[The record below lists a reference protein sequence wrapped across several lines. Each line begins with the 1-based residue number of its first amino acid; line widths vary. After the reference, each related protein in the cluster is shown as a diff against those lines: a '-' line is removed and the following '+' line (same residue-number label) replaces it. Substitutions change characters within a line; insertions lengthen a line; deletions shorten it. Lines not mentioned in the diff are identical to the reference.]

1 MGAIHPVSRRKPCP
15 NGLNCPPAFNL
26 TRGNSNT
33 RHAGGYSSRRPRAAG
48 ALVRLAL
55 RPPCLPYER
64 RQPYAVRLAAL
75 ALCAGAPVLPDF
87 RPFGALLSCGW
98 YVIPA
103 RPRSRLVGR
112 FFRALFHVDLYQPRR
127 ASCGGL
133 VGRCLAPLPTS
144 ARAGAWLVLSA
155 FAARVRINIR
165 TAAGVSTYAD
175 AGTLPATT
183 TRPPCWRPSYVVA
196 VSLPRFRA
204 GAGAGKVS
212 GRACVLA
219 RRVRGVSPLFPAPV
233 AILRPYGVGDVWR
246 LTRCAYVPPLLYRR
260 DVSTRAAG
268 APLRASVLTLS
279 ILFQITFGGWL
290 AALVAVRGIA
300 PRLSLNTAA
309 ALAGWCLLA

>member
-1 MGAIHPVSRRKPCP
+1 MGAIHLVSRRKPCP

-112 FFRALFHVDLYQPRR
+112 FFVPCFMWIY
-127 ASCGGL
+127 
-133 VGRCLAPLPTS
+133 TS
-144 ARAGAWLVLSA
+144 R
-155 FAARVRINIR
+155 AARLV
-165 TAAGVSTYAD
+165 AALWGVALPRCQHQRGRVLGLSCPRLPRVFVSTYERRRAYQH
-175 AGTLPATT
+175 TP
-183 TRPPCWRPSYVVA
+183 TRGRCPPQQRG
-196 VSLPRFRA
+196 RRA
-204 GAGAGKVS
+204 GV
-212 GRACVLA
+212 
-219 RRVRGVSPLFPAPV
+219 RRTLSRYPCPV
-233 AILRPYGVGDVWR
+233 
-246 LTRCAYVPPLLYRR
+246 
-260 DVSTRAAG
+260 
-268 APLRASVLTLS
+268 SVLV
-279 ILFQITFGGWL
+279 
-290 AALVAVRGIA
+290 LVLVR
-300 PRLSLNTAA
+300 
-309 ALAGWCLLA
+309 

>member
-1 MGAIHPVSRRKPCP
+1 MLTLRT
-15 NGLNCPPAFNL
+15 PPAL
-26 TRGNSNT
+26 R
-33 RHAGGYSSRRPRAAG
+33 RAACRVG
-48 ALVRLAL
+48 VVRWCARFARFPPVWRAFVVRLV
-55 RPPCLPYER
+55 C
-64 RQPYAVRLAAL
+64 
-75 ALCAGAPVLPDF
+75 CTSAPAF
-87 RPFGALLSCGW
+87 ASCG
-98 YVIPA
+98 A
-103 RPRSRLVGR
+103 
-112 FFRALFHVDLYQPRR
+112 FFRALFHVNLYQPRR

-133 VGRCLAPLPTS
+133 VGRCLAPSQHRRGRVLGLSCPRLP
-144 ARAGAWLVLSA
+144 
-155 FAARVRINIR
+155 RVF
-165 TAAGVSTYAD
+165 VSTYERRRAYQHTPTRGRCPPQQRGRR
-175 AGTLPATT
+175 AGVRRTLS
-183 TRPPCWRPSYVVA
+183 RYPCP
-196 VSLPRFRA
+196 VSVA

>member
-75 ALCAGAPVLPDF
+75 ALCAGAPVLPDS

-98 YVIPA
+98 YVVPA

-112 FFRALFHVDLYQPRR
+112 FSCLV
-127 ASCGGL
+127 SCGFIPA
-133 VGRCLAPLPTS
+133 APRVLWRPCGALPCPVPTS

-196 VSLPRFRA
+196 VSLPRFR
-204 GAGAGKVS
+204 
-212 GRACVLA
+212 C
-219 RRVRGVSPLFPAPV
+219 
-233 AILRPYGVGDVWR
+233 
-246 LTRCAYVPPLLYRR
+246 
-260 DVSTRAAG
+260 
-268 APLRASVLTLS
+268 
-279 ILFQITFGGWL
+279 
-290 AALVAVRGIA
+290 
-300 PRLSLNTAA
+300 
-309 ALAGWCLLA
+309 WCWCW